1 MAIGRLLVV
10 TMLLALPP
18 LDTFAGNLKDAP
30 VIFKSGNWSVR
41 QSTDL
46 MNDKKTCVALY
57 KDGFYIQVTEANFSV
72 SETYPV
78 SLYGRGGIQGYTYR
92 VDDAPPTKMKVA
104 TDIEKKVSAAYLT
117 GSEFR
122 QLLSSRRFRI
132 QVLTMLPSL
141 VEEDIDLRG
150 LSEIHGVLTGMK
162 CR

>member
-1 MAIGRLLVV
+1 MTIWRLLVV
-10 TMLLALPP
+10 TMLYLTLPS
-18 LDTFAGNLKDAP
+18 LNAFAGDLKDAP
-30 VIFKSGNWSVR
+30 VISKSGSWSVR

-46 MNDKKTCVALY
+46 MSDKKTCVAFY
-57 KDGFYIQVTEANFSV
+57 KDSFYIQVTENNFS
-72 SETYPV
+72 V
-78 SLYGRGGIQGYTYR
+78 SLYGRGGVQGYTYR
-92 VDDAPPTKMKVA
+92 VDDAAPTKMRVA
-104 TDIEKKVSAAYLT
+104 TDIEKKVSAAYLA

-150 LSEIHGVLTGMK
+150 LSEIHGVLTSAQ